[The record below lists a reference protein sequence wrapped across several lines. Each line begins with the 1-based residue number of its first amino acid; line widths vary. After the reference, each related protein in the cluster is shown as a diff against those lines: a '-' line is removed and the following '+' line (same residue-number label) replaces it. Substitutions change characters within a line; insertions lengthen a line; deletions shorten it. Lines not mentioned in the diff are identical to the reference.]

1 VSSVHREW
9 EAFPLIDHR
18 PVEAGDE
25 LLAQE
30 PIGRR
35 PDLADDLILPA
46 GVRDDGLEPRRLEG
60 ALDALVEEAQQLAVG
75 IVDLGP
81 QFREARRAGAGAVV
95 AVGRRLIHPDTI
107 ARDGRAVVIS
117 YCNDVFIIM
126 SVDDLPPFGYK

>member
-1 VSSVHREW
+1 MSSVHREW

-95 AVGRRLIHPDTI
+95 AVGRMLIHPDTI
-107 ARDGRAVVIS
+107 AHGAHAEAINLG
-117 YCNDVFIIM
+117 NDVFMIIII
-126 SVDDLPPFGYK
+126 DDVPPFGYK